1 MREGTSK
8 STTIENLQ
16 YSFNGDFVKLYTP
29 GGEAI
34 DIMREVLEK
43 LLNMPELDR
52 NGYVRVNY
60 SKFQQRTLN
69 YFLKLASR
77 GKLPEFIPKS
87 SLVSDIQTEQKYVT
101 SINLLNPNR
110 GVVEGL
116 LYNIRDNK
124 ISLHSPGGSTVNL
137 SKVVLESIFC
147 LSEYEREMHLKENYT
162 PHQRRPLNKLIK
174 LAKEDK
180 LRILDLQLNSDPG
193 EQHKPKKKSE
203 PKTKS
208 TTPKQKSVNE
218 KKCEYTPIEGTAFS
232 YGYNGDVLFFKSEK
246 TAPAK
251 ISRKAYNEM
260 MALDEEKLKRYLFNN
275 FEQKELLL
283 AKKAM
288 QFAKTDKAVFF
299 DMAPP
304 QPEEWREP
312 GINNIIKA
320 ALKRERTRATEE

>member
-16 YSFNGDFVKLYTP
+16 YSINGDSVRLYTP

-34 DIMREVLEK
+34 DILREVLEK

-52 NGYVRVNY
+52 NGCVRINY

-69 YFLKLASR
+69 YFLKLATK
-77 GKLPEFIPKS
+77 GKLPDFIPKS
-87 SLVSDIQTEQKYVT
+87 ISVPDTATKQKQVI
-101 SINLLNPNR
+101 SINLSNPNR
-110 GVVEGL
+110 GSIEGL

-124 ISLHSPGGSTVNL
+124 ISLHSPGGSTVNI

-147 LSEYEREMHLKENYT
+147 LSEYEREMHLKEHYT
-162 PHQRRPLNKLIK
+162 SHQRRPINKLIK
-174 LAKEDK
+174 LVKEDK
-180 LRILDLQLNSDPG
+180 LHIPDLQLNLDQG
-193 EQHKPKKKSE
+193 EQQKLKKKSE
-203 PKTKS
+203 PRTKS
-208 TTPKQKSVNE
+208 TTSRQKPVNA
-218 KKCEYTPIEGTAFS
+218 KKYDYTTIEGTVFS
-232 YGYNGDVLFFKSEK
+232 YAYDEDVLYFKSEK
-246 TAPAK
+246 TSPAK

-260 MALDEEKLKRYLFNN
+260 MALDEEKLKRYIFNN

-283 AKKAM
+283 VKKAISLV
-288 QFAKTDKAVFF
+288 KTDIVVFF

-304 QPEEWREP
+304 EPEEWREP

-320 ALKRERTRATEE
+320 ALKRERTRASEE